1 MKKAAPK
8 PKTNSEEFERFRELT
23 RKLIAVPKK
32 EIDREA
38 AKYERKKEKEKAVK

>member
-1 MKKAAPK
+1 MSKATPK
-8 PKTNSEEFERFRELT
+8 QDPDTEEFDKFRDLT

-38 AKYERKKEKEKAVK
+38 AKHERKKKAKSK